1 MGGVLISFSVMLS
14 IILFGN
20 LDNFKILIL
29 IFSFLGFFISGFMD
43 DYYKIKNGKGFNIK
57 TKLVIQLLIS
67 ITAIYFI
74 KKFTGPFQ
82 YFDSLFNI

>member
-1 MGGVLISFSVMLS
+1 MYQV
-14 IILFGN
+14 
-20 LDNFKILIL
+20 
-29 IFSFLGFFISGFMD
+29 FLGFFISGFID

-74 KKFTGPFQ
+74 QKFTGPFQ
-82 YFDSLFNI
+82 YLDSLFNIEYITLPFTKEIFDIGILYYFLMIS